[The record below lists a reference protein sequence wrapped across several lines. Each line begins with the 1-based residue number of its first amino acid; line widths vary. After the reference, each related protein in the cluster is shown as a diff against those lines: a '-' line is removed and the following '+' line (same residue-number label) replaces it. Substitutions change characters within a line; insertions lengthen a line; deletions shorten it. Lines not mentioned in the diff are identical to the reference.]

1 MLDFNLE
8 TYRNKHMKIWLN
20 TIQGF
25 VRRRKNVNSL
35 MKMKRCVTND
45 KHRDHLI
52 KTMTNNRLRAK
63 TYSNSQQLE
72 IRKTNCLAIFKE
84 MEKGGL

>member
-1 MLDFNLE
+1 MLHFNLE

-25 VRRRKNVNSL
+25 VRRRKNVNYL
-35 MKMKRCVTND
+35 MMMKRCVTND

-52 KTMTNNRLRAK
+52 KTMTNNRLRA
-63 TYSNSQQLE
+63 
-72 IRKTNCLAIFKE
+72 RLAQVAR
-84 MEKGGL
+84 